1 MSEET
6 SLLLQALTARAR
18 AGEGG
23 QILLFLKLPG
33 FGFQQA
39 LLVNPPPPNINWHCL
54 EIHGVPAPKK
64 ALYPNQPAEF
74 LPRPSE
80 GGATP

>member
-1 MSEET
+1 M
-6 SLLLQALTARAR
+6 
-18 AGEGG
+18 
-23 QILLFLKLPG
+23 LLFLKLRR

-39 LLVNPPPPNINWHCL
+39 LPVNPPPPNINWHCL
-54 EIHGVPAPKK
+54 EIHGVPALKK

-80 GGATP
+80 GGCTP